1 MTNEVI
7 SIPRHK
13 KYDYTFAKRLEQI
26 MRERQ
31 LYPAQVEKL
40 TGIRR
45 QRIHEYLNGTVQ
57 PSAYAVKLIAT
68 GLDISAD
75 YLLGIEKESAF

>member
-1 MTNEVI
+1 
-7 SIPRHK
+7 
-13 KYDYTFAKRLEQI
+13 

-57 PSAYAVKLIAT
+57 PSAYVVKLIAI

>member
-1 MTNEVI
+1 
-7 SIPRHK
+7 
-13 KYDYTFAKRLEQI
+13 
-26 MRERQ
+26 MRERG
-31 LYPAQVEKL
+31 LYPAQIEKL

-75 YLLGIEKESAF
+75 WLLGIEKESAFYEKIPVNVVVGHNRPAVFS

>member
-1 MTNEVI
+1 M
-7 SIPRHK
+7 
-13 KYDYTFAKRLEQI
+13 DFTFARRLEQL
-26 MRERQ
+26 MRERG
-31 LYPAQVEKL
+31 LYPAQIEKL

-75 YLLGIEKESAF
+75 WLLGIEKESAF

>member
-1 MTNEVI
+1 MI
-7 SIPRHK
+7 PIPRHK
-13 KYDYTFAKRLEQI
+13 KYDFTFAKRLEQI

>member
-1 MTNEVI
+1 MDFI
-7 SIPRHK
+7 
-13 KYDYTFAKRLEQI
+13 FAERLEQI
-26 MRERQ
+26 MRERG

-45 QRIHEYLNGTVQ
+45 QRIHEYLSGTFQ
-57 PSAYAVKLIAT
+57 PSAYAVKLIAL

-75 YLLGIEKESAF
+75 WLLGIEK